1 MVQPFCD
8 SAFGLRCNCRCSKV
22 LGDLEESPV
31 LLPLPELPGFRS
43 IVAAGAGDA
52 SVQATLVA
60 RAAVGW
66 GIGLGFQLGEILGH
80 LRAALESREVTRYTE
95 FAGRLLELL
104 RLLLGGPDVPGP
116 PGVVQF
122 AERHYMLGKYLVSY

>member
-1 MVQPFCD
+1 M
-8 SAFGLRCNCRCSKV
+8 

-66 GIGLGFQLGEILGH
+66 GIGLGFQMGEILGH